1 MDALFALRLQI
12 TFTSLQ
18 QHASSLAH
26 IQCSQR
32 CKFCCCLH
40 TEQLKVTKVCQHSVA
55 ILQGGL
61 PASDGTRQFAQ
72 DLFDKLPGK
81 SSSNGRPPVVPANQ
95 RVQDAAARAFVWQ
108 NAQYS
113 LLVDDDEDEDAAP
126 DLPAPTTAPLPKK
139 REKKLRK
146 DKAGVRRAAARHC
159 TYWQPW
165 CKHACA
171 HTCGLAGS
179 PYSLA
184 GIYTRAKWKST
195 HCLAPQGLPACE
207 LWLPDSL

>member
-1 MDALFALRLQI
+1 M
-12 TFTSLQ
+12 
-18 QHASSLAH
+18 
-26 IQCSQR
+26 
-32 CKFCCCLH
+32 
-40 TEQLKVTKVCQHSVA
+40 
-55 ILQGGL
+55 

-81 SSSNGRPPVVPANQ
+81 SSSNGRPPVAPANQ
-95 RVQDAAARAFVWQ
+95 RVQDAAARAFVRQ

-146 DKAGVRRAAARHC
+146 DKAGVRCAAARHC

-184 GIYTRAKWKST
+184 GMEQKHLHSRHMEKHTLPGTTRIAGLRAVAARQPEYTDMSVIT
-195 HCLAPQGLPACE
+195 CSG
-207 LWLPDSL
+207 S